1 MAMTSE
7 HKMYSIVGSFV
18 AIGIAAFFCCMVI
31 FDLPSTEH
39 SLKAQAENKRQIML
53 TRLLENGKITQ
64 EQFVDLFNK
73 EGSENPVEAKNE
85 KQEY

>member
-1 MAMTSE
+1 MTSE

-18 AIGIAAFFCCMVI
+18 AIGIAAFLCCMVI
-31 FDLPSTEH
+31 FNALPDNKYSV
-39 SLKAQAENKRQIML
+39 ENSRQILL

-73 EGSENPVEAKNE
+73 EGSENPVEAENE